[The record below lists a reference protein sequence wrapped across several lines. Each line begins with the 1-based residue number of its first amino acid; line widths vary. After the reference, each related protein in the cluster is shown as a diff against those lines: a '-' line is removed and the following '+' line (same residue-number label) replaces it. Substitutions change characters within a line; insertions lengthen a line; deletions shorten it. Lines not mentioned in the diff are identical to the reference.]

1 MDSLLI
7 TCHINTVELTCIEF
21 NNLLVKAAEKKL
33 ENQNLEFKKV
43 LTENY
48 TAFVEAIAT
57 VKVSNAFL
65 EAAFFFSVIIGIVFG
80 IYPAHKASKLHPI
93 EALRYE

>member
-1 MDSLLI
+1 MDSLLT
-7 TCHINTVELTCIEF
+7 TCHINTGERICIEF
-21 NNLLVKAAEKKL
+21 NNLLIKAAEKKL

-48 TAFVEAIAT
+48 TAFAEAIAT

-65 EAAFFFSVIIGIVFG
+65 EAAILFFRDHWYCF
-80 IYPAHKASKLHPI
+80 
-93 EALRYE
+93 